1 MKNETNIYDID
12 GNIIR
17 KAGDNHKFT
26 LEEVEKLVDDLTEKV
41 RQNPD
46 NQVYKVYLDNAHKY
60 LFDMYN
66 HMSTEEIKKRLSFIQ
81 DSVQEAKN
89 EATDAEKEQLNAIG
103 EAMEKLKEEY
113 DKENENERHT
123 EDICALHSGESET
136 DPEGSPTGV
145 QE

>member
-1 MKNETNIYDID
+1 MKNETTIYDTD

-81 DSVQEAKN
+81 DSVQESKN

-103 EAMEKLKEEY
+103 EAMEELKKEY
-113 DKENENERHT
+113 DKEEENVDNVVE
-123 EDICALHSGESET
+123 IAA
-136 DPEGSPTGV
+136 
-145 QE
+145 

>member
-17 KAGDNHKFT
+17 KAWDNHKFT

-123 EDICALHSGESET
+123 EDICALHSGESEA